1 MFEEILQKVARQ
13 FAKDN
18 IPYMVMGGQAVLIY
32 GEPRLTR
39 DIDITLGMSID
50 KLNMAL
56 KTINQLGFK
65 ALVENVS
72 QFVRETM
79 VLPVIDENSGVR
91 IDLIFSFSPF
101 ERQAVQRAKSVK
113 IGNTDVKFVTLED
126 LVIHKLFAGRARD
139 LDDVFAVLL
148 KNPNYD
154 EDYIL
159 KWLKEFDLI
168 SVRNLHEIF
177 QKIKR
182 KINC

>member
-32 GEPRLTR
+32 GELRLTR
-39 DIDITLGMSID
+39 DIDVTLGMSID
-50 KLNMAL
+50 KLDMAL

-91 IDLIFSFSPF
+91 IDSIFSFSPF
-101 ERQAVQRAKSVK
+101 ERQAV
-113 IGNTDVKFVTLED
+113 
-126 LVIHKLFAGRARD
+126 
-139 LDDVFAVLL
+139 
-148 KNPNYD
+148 
-154 EDYIL
+154 
-159 KWLKEFDLI
+159 
-168 SVRNLHEIF
+168 
-177 QKIKR
+177 
-182 KINC
+182 